1 MLLTEISN
9 VEIKKIFRNNQ
20 NKKDYLE
27 RLFTLKKLGTPLKRN
42 FDQQIIDTWEYDI
55 SKQVIR
61 DMFKETD
68 KYQRCL
74 ECKVL
79 LDDALSEWQNLDL
92 GTLEWP
98 FAAAA
103 FDGHVH
109 SLNRNTEL
117 SELEKDEVLKSE
129 IVKFRRIKKISEL
142 RNDYIEYL
150 IFQNENVIPT
160 FGNNRGVDFFINGK
174 PFDQKVAKSVG
185 RVFIETQGDNY
196 RSIALS
202 HPELVAKSLYEN
214 QDEDRFGKEPRL
226 LIVYLDTD
234 MTTDQIKEQ
243 LENVDFTTPLNI
255 DFSYYHSSG
264 DGNPTNYNTECFI
277 VLLHH

>member
-1 MLLTEISN
+1 MLITEITTA
-9 VEIKKIFRNNQ
+9 EIKKIFKNNT
-20 NKKDYLE
+20 NKKDYLN
-27 RLFTLKKLGTPLKRN
+27 RFFSMKGFGSPLKTK
-42 FDQQIIDTWEYDI
+42 FDQQIIDTWDYKN

-61 DMFKETD
+61 EMFKETD

-74 ECKVL
+74 ECKAL
-79 LDDALSEWQNLDL
+79 LDIALSEWNQLSL
-92 GTLEWP
+92 GQLEWP

-103 FDGHVH
+103 FDDHVH
-109 SLNRNTEL
+109 TLNRNTEL
-117 SELEKDEVLKSE
+117 SETEKDEVLKSE

-160 FGNNRGVDFFINGK
+160 FGNNRGVDFFIDGK
-174 PFDQKVAKSVG
+174 PFDQKVSKSVG
-185 RVFIETQGDNY
+185 RVFIDANGSDY
-196 RSIALS
+196 RNIALS

-214 QDEDRFGKEPRL
+214 QDEDRFGSEPRL

-243 LENVDFTTPLNI
+243 LENIDFSTPLNI
-255 DFSYYHSSG
+255 DFTYYHSSIG
-264 DGNPTNYNTECFI
+264 EATSYNTDCFL